1 MDLYNTKGGWG
12 KRVGCSILLCHRVW
26 EDRHGWRQELCTVM
40 TDLHSVLSVFLLSF
54 GVLAFISFLSITPS
68 TFFWF
73 CPQYFPKLY
82 LDSLRTTPPHTH
94 THPAM
99 HPPLLLKPQVGVL
112 PCVLKAWGQ
121 SCIVSLAYPEG
132 SSLTI
137 WCFSFFLDSLIACK
151 RTHSLCSWTLY
162 VCVGVRGH
170 LWVSSSIAL
179 HFTFWDR
186 IPYWT

>member
-1 MDLYNTKGGWG
+1 MGFCHNPYCTLTEGIWSLWEWHSTMNMDLYNTKGGWG

-82 LDSLRTTPPHTH
+82 LDSLRTTPPNTH
-94 THPAM
+94 TPCYASSPPAETSSWCLTLCAQSLG
-99 HPPLLLKPQVGVL
+99 PVL
-112 PCVLKAWGQ
+112 HSQP
-121 SCIVSLAYPEG
+121 SLP
-132 SSLTI
+132 
-137 WCFSFFLDSLIACK
+137 
-151 RTHSLCSWTLY
+151 
-162 VCVGVRGH
+162 RG
-170 LWVSSSIAL
+170 
-179 HFTFWDR
+179 
-186 IPYWT
+186 